1 MQNAK
6 PYVIVVGVDYS
17 KLGELAL
24 TRAFELATEKKNAE
38 VHIVHVVQ
46 TLGVLLPMEFS
57 AGVGGV
63 ATADATLV
71 GEASEQLR
79 KYADKRLQEFK
90 ASPAAAGNMKL
101 FERAV
106 SHLRFDAPAHEL
118 AQLASDLEADLLVVG
133 THGRR
138 GATRLLVGSV
148 AEGVVRLAPC
158 AVLVVRDKLVDQSV
172 PKIEPPCPRCVEARR
187 QSQGAEMWCAD
198 HRERHGRRHTYHQ
211 VDRVGAET
219 NFPLV
224 TPER

>member
-1 MQNAK
+1 MQNPK

-17 KLGELAL
+17 NTGELAL
-24 TRAFELATEKKNAE
+24 TRAFELATERQNAE
-38 VHIVHVVQ
+38 VHIVHVLQ
-46 TLGVLLPMEFS
+46 TLGALMPLEFGAS
-57 AGVGGV
+57 VGGPDP
-63 ATADATLV
+63 TMM
-71 GEASEQLR
+71 GQASEQLR
-79 KYADKRLQEFK
+79 KYADQRLQEFK
-90 ASPAAAGNMKL
+90 QSPFASGKTKL
-101 FERAV
+101 FERAI
-106 SHLRFDAPAHEL
+106 SHLRLDAPAHEL
-118 AQLASDLEADLLVVG
+118 AQLASDLDADLLVVG

-158 AVLVVRDKLVDQSV
+158 QVLVVRNKFVDQTV
-172 PKIEPPCPRCVEARR
+172 PKIEPPCPRCVEARLESR
-187 QSQGAEMWCAD
+187 GAEMWCAD